1 MQKEKYA
8 KRKIKAKRIKKKA
21 LKYDWKLVS
30 RRCESYKMYFKG
42 DSSHQMAM
50 IVMWVFMIFS

>member
-1 MQKEKYA
+1 MQKEKCA
-8 KRKIKAKRIKKKA
+8 KRKIKAKRIIKKKA

-30 RRCESYKMYFKG
+30 RRCGSYRMYFKG

-50 IVMWVFMIFS
+50 IVM

>member
-1 MQKEKYA
+1 MQKEKYD
-8 KRKIKAKRIKKKA
+8 KRKIKAKRINKKKKA

-30 RRCESYKMYFKG
+30 RRCGSYRMYFKG

-50 IVMWVFMIFS
+50 IVM

>member
-50 IVMWVFMIFS
+50 IVM